1 MLILVKTTTDGS
13 FWRAS
18 HNCDSSS
25 LSFAI
30 YFGSWPFL
38 SRHFLFCTSFSTNFL
53 LCFAQYCCHCLYGR
67 LLTFQFQNTLLMFI
81 WVWMEVCAWE
91 RVCLGGLSSVAIDMP
106 SSDTCPDLRKVLRG
120 LIQPDYD
127 RIEVQS
133 NFVTC
138 RRQKRTSEC
147 WCCCCFTM
155 DRNLCTIHSVP
166 DKMARQL
173 NKRKILQK
181 LWQQFPTLCMFTQAG
196 SRFYRWCFDSLH
208 FVNHDYRLRCHGRCR
223 RRPWHHTHSF
233 EEK

>member
-1 MLILVKTTTDGS
+1 M
-13 FWRAS
+13 
-18 HNCDSSS
+18 
-25 LSFAI
+25 
-30 YFGSWPFL
+30 
-38 SRHFLFCTSFSTNFL
+38 
-53 LCFAQYCCHCLYGR
+53 
-67 LLTFQFQNTLLMFI
+67 
-81 WVWMEVCAWE
+81 
-91 RVCLGGLSSVAIDMP
+91 CLGGLSSVAIDMP

-138 RRQKRTSEC
+138 RRRRQKRTSLLFKC
-147 WCCCCFTM
+147 YCCCCCSSM
-155 DRNLCTIHSVP
+155 YRNLCTIHSGL

-208 FVNHDYRLRCHGRCR
+208 FVNHDCRLRCHRRR
-223 RRPWHHTHSF
+223 RRPWHHTHSI